1 MDLPTGSADDLCDEP
16 ADPTVRESN
25 VVFDGMIFDVRRD
38 EVELGQDDT
47 VTREFVEHPGAVV
60 IVALREIDGVDLV
73 VVIRQYR
80 HPVRTREWEL
90 PAGILDEPGE
100 DPRAA
105 AARELAEEVELSAG
119 RWDVLLDFYSSP
131 GMTSEALRV
140 FLARDVEDKH
150 DGDFH
155 RTGEEAGITGLWVPL
170 DEAHTAVLAGQIHN
184 PGAVIGILAAW
195 GARQKSWST
204 LRPADSPWPW
214 YA

>member
-16 ADPTVRESN
+16 ADPKVRESK

-38 EVELGQDDT
+38 EVELGEDDT
-47 VTREFVEHPGAVV
+47 VTREYVQHPGAVV
-60 IVALREIDGVDLV
+60 IVALREIDGVDHI

-100 DPRAA
+100 DPRTA
-105 AARELAEEVELSAG
+105 AARELAEEVELSAR

-140 FLARDVEDKH
+140 FLAREVEDKH
-150 DGDFH
+150 DGNFH
-155 RTGEEAGITGLWVPL
+155 RTGEEAGITGLWIPL
-170 DEAHTAVLAGQIHN
+170 DQAHTAVLAGQIHN

-195 GARQKSWST
+195 GARQKDWST